1 MISPRWYQQDLID
14 KTRAAWAGGARD
26 VVIVSPP
33 RSGKTKMAVWL
44 SEPFLAQGV
53 PVFMQAHRA
62 ELVKQIAGEYAEHG
76 HMVDVLAPSDVVAQI
91 IHEQTKTLGRSFV
104 RRGAP
109 MVIGS
114 VQTVLS
120 RAESL
125 PNWANRV
132 GLWITDECFPA
143 GTMIDGRPIEDIR
156 VGDEVLSYDTE
167 AERFC
172 RRRVTR
178 VFENSAPDLMLNICA
193 GGDRTITCTLAHPF
207 LTTRG
212 WVEAMYLRPGIDAL
226 IFHPNGGPNTRG
238 GVRFGTVNS
247 VEVAD
252 TPSRVASVHNLE
264 VEGTHTYVANG
275 IVVHNCHHC
284 LSDNQWGK
292 VIQLFPNALGLG
304 FSATP
309 ARTDC
314 KSLARSQGGVF
325 DAMVKG
331 VTARQ
336 LIREGHICEYRI
348 IAPPASIDRTSIRVG
363 STGDFTQAGLT
374 DARKHSTI
382 TGDAVA
388 SYLRFTP
395 GENAI
400 VFAVDIEHAMELCA
414 AYRSAGVTAEAVS
427 SKTPS
432 SIRSALMSKFE
443 RGVFNVLVNV
453 DLFGEGLNVKGITT
467 VIMCRPTQSFV
478 LYVQQF
484 FRALTKADGKH
495 RGTIID
501 HAGNVGYFGKI
512 YGMPDTYNGWT
523 LEAEERGSRR
533 GVRDPEIMP
542 VTTCVACFTTYESTL
557 TECPHCGHKP
567 EPVGRS
573 KPEQVDGDVI
583 ELSPE
588 VLAELRGEINRID
601 GEPLVPQHLDAIATR
616 AAVRRWNERR
626 DGQAQLRETMAL
638 WCGVRH
644 VAGDTDRQMQKRFF
658 FRFGVDI
665 LTAQTLNATDAAA
678 LNERIAVDMS
688 ANRC

>member
-1 MISPRWYQQDLID
+1 MINPRWYQQDLID

-26 VVIVSPP
+26 VVVVSPP

-53 PVFMQAHRA
+53 QVFMQAHRA

-132 GLWITDECFPA
+132 GLWITDEC
-143 GTMIDGRPIEDIR
+143 
-156 VGDEVLSYDTE
+156 
-167 AERFC
+167 
-172 RRRVTR
+172 
-178 VFENSAPDLMLNICA
+178 
-193 GGDRTITCTLAHPF
+193 
-207 LTTRG
+207 
-212 WVEAMYLRPGIDAL
+212 
-226 IFHPNGGPNTRG
+226 
-238 GVRFGTVNS
+238 
-247 VEVAD
+247 
-252 TPSRVASVHNLE
+252 
-264 VEGTHTYVANG
+264 
-275 IVVHNCHHC
+275 HHC

-309 ARTDC
+309 ARTDR

-414 AYRSAGVTAEAVS
+414 SYRAAGVTAEAVS

-567 EPVGRS
+567 EPAGRS

-688 ANRC
+688 TNRC